1 MTISLP
7 KGGPPE
13 PNHLGHT
20 AIAQIFKAIWAS
32 GVASMSFSIDGAREY
47 ERRTPGGPLTFVLCC
62 TQARWRMH
70 YFSGY
75 MVELHGTL
83 KVVCVLGHCGRAWR
97 VQIQEFD
104 LECLKDVTWLAKTAI
119 AAGRFLGP
127 MQRRSTL
134 SLGAMPGVGADAECN
149 RFVRQGEVIVP
160 TTPLTRFGLPESA
173 IRTMEV
179 CFILSFNLNLIIS
192 CALDGM
198 TDPFLDARC
207 SLGYGFC
214 NGL

>member
-7 KGGPPE
+7 KEGPTE
-13 PNHLGHT
+13 PKHLGHA
-20 AIAQIFKAIWAS
+20 AIAQTLKAIWMS
-32 GVASMSFSIDGAREY
+32 GVQSMSFSLDGAREH
-47 ERRTPGGPLTFVLCC
+47 ERRSPGGALTYVLYC

-83 KVVCVLGHCGRAWR
+83 KVVCVLSNGGRAWR
-97 VQIQEFD
+97 VQIEQFD
-104 LECLKDVTWLAKTAI
+104 LECVKDVTWLAKTAI
-119 AAGRFLGP
+119 VAGRFLGP
-127 MQRRSTL
+127 MHRRNTL
-134 SLGAMPGVGADAECN
+134 PPGTMPGAGVDAESN

-160 TTPLTRFGLPESA
+160 TTPLVRFGMPDLA

-179 CFILSFNLNLIIS
+179 GFVLFF

-198 TDPFLDARC
+198 TDLSISLSRC
-207 SLGYGFC
+207 TMFSRIWL
-214 NGL
+214 L